1 MITGGAGAGTNTDIE
16 VFPAKGTCT
25 IPPFPPPG
33 KLSSCSSSHCNCC
46 QRERE
51 SLPLCD
57 QQHPCGVRWVGHQ
70 EIVHIVEERKGRL
83 GGLPY
88 FEVKLCAF
96 IKNTLDNNAF
106 KLMFWSFE
114 QLLYHLS
121 SKKHLS
127 FQPREVL
134 SRSGGRWSIIVLGG
148 DDFSSRKTGEIV
160 KSE

>member
-46 QRERE
+46 QREMDP
-51 SLPLCD
+51 LPLCD
-57 QQHPCGVRWVGHQ
+57 QPLLVDPLWHPCGVWWVGGQSGQDSQ
-70 EIVHIVEERKGRL
+70 EIVHIVEERTGRL

-88 FEVKLCAF
+88 FEVKLLAF
-96 IKNTLDNNAF
+96 ITNTSDNDAS
-106 KLMFWSFE
+106 KKIFWSSE

-121 SKKHLS
+121 SKTS
-127 FQPREVL
+127 FFSAKRGIFTQ
-134 SRSGGRWSIIVLGG
+134 RWWWTA
-148 DDFSSRKTGEIV
+148 RMT
-160 KSE
+160 